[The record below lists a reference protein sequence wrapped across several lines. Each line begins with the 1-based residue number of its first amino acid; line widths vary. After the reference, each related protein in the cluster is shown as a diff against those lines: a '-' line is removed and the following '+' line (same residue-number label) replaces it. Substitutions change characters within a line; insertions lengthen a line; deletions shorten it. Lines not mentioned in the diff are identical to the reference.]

1 MKALSLFFP
10 AILATLSARADIITV
25 KVSTVMYF
33 NHKVGIP
40 TKQARESSAV
50 NYMNY
55 IVGNNSLTFDL
66 DKKTLTIN
74 DKAPCKI
81 IEVKDSD
88 DLLDCIVLDNGVKVH
103 YALGELVT
111 GEMSFSSSWEWKG
124 LVNGYYAR
132 PKNFTFTVENEFR
145 HLIDYTHF
153 DNKLLERLVFKEL
166 NNYRDSL
173 GVIDL
178 LWSDVMYEYITC
190 KQTEIVAKG
199 SGLYHPDLQ
208 IKFTDEFRVSLAK
221 ESQRITG
228 IKSYNNCD
236 RYAVTTL
243 SENGFSWTLEDVSY
257 EELAKIAI
265 LEWDRSYMHKCNQK
279 YPYLVKGGG
288 KGFVSISARL
298 NYNMT
303 KIFIFCN
310 FSAVNKE
317 TLNLSTE
324 VN

>member
-1 MKALSLFFP
+1 M
-10 AILATLSARADIITV
+10 
-25 KVSTVMYF
+25 
-33 NHKVGIP
+33 
-40 TKQARESSAV
+40 
-50 NYMNY
+50 
-55 IVGNNSLTFDL
+55 
-66 DKKTLTIN
+66 
-74 DKAPCKI
+74 
-81 IEVKDSD
+81 
-88 DLLDCIVLDNGVKVH
+88 
-103 YALGELVT
+103 
-111 GEMSFSSSWEWKG
+111 
-124 LVNGYYAR
+124 
-132 PKNFTFTVENEFR
+132 ENEFR
-145 HLIDYTHF
+145 HLIDYDHF

-178 LWSDVMYEYITC
+178 LWSDVMYEHITC
-190 KQTEIVAKG
+190 KQTEIVARG
-199 SGLYHPDLQ
+199 SLLYHPDLQ
-208 IKFTDEFRVSLAK
+208 IKFTDEFRISLAK

-228 IKSYNNCD
+228 IKSYYNCAPT
-236 RYAVTTL
+236 AVTTL

-265 LEWDRSYMHKCNQK
+265 ITWDRSYMHKCNQK
-279 YPYLVKGGG
+279 YSYLVKGGG

-317 TLNLSTE
+317 MLNLSTE